1 MAVKASA
8 QQTIVDLTDAYNV
21 YLTCASYTFPGT
33 TSTAKAASC
42 TTQVV
47 AMRGP
52 DQVAATVDSKACTC
66 PAGVSVASDG
76 DATAPTLTVSVTTA
90 VTGPGK
96 VTIPVTVDGDVQ
108 FTLEFTY
115 GVALTGATGAK
126 GDRGTSVTVTST
138 KAEYQASS
146 GGTTAPTGTWSANPV
161 AASAGQYL
169 WTRTTVTFSDGK
181 TAVSYSVARCGTN
194 GSNGTSVTVSSKSV
208 TYQAGTSGTTAPTG
222 TWSET
227 IPTVAQGQ
235 YLWTRTTVNY
245 SDGKS
250 TTAYSVARQ
259 GANGSDGKN
268 GADAITMAVTSS
280 AGLVFKNT
288 RISTTLTAHVYRGG
302 AEVTGSALSALGT
315 IRWYKDGSTTA
326 AGTGQTLQVSASDV
340 GTTMNVVAQLEG

>member
-33 TSTAKAASC
+33 TTGARAASC
-42 TTQVV
+42 TTQVM

-52 DQVAATVDSKACTC
+52 DQVAAAVDSKACTC

-108 FTLEFTY
+108 FTLEFAY

-126 GDRGTSVTVTST
+126 GDRGASVTVTGT

-146 GGTTAPTGTWSANPV
+146 NGTTAPTGTWSASPV
-161 AASAGQYL
+161 TAAAGQYL
-169 WTRTTVTFSDGK
+169 WTRTTVSFSDGK
-181 TAVSYSVARCGTN
+181 TAVSYAVARSGSN
-194 GSNGTSVTVSSKSV
+194 GANGTSVTITGKSV
-208 TYQAGTSGTTAPTG
+208 TYQAGTSGTAAPTG
-222 TWSET
+222 AWSET
-227 IPTVAQGQ
+227 IPGVAQGQ
-235 YLWTRTTVNY
+235 YLWTKTVVSY

-259 GANGSDGKN
+259 GANGSDGKA
-268 GADAITMAVTSS
+268 GADAVTMAITSS
-280 AGLVFKNT
+280 AGLIFKNT
-288 RISTTLTAHVYRGG
+288 KISTTLTAHVYRAGV
-302 AEVTGSALSALGT
+302 EVIGSALAALGT
-315 IRWYKDGSTTA
+315 IRWYKDGSSTA
-326 AGTGQTLQVSASDV
+326 AGTGSTFSVSASAV
-340 GTTMNVVAQLEG
+340 NTTMNVVAQLEG